1 MGILIVGRFGALVG
15 HIREEQVGQL
25 LDVVT
30 LGEPVVTE
38 QITVGPEFLLVVDP
52 DSSRCVAGRGD

>member
-1 MGILIVGRFGALVG
+1 MGNLVVGRLRALIG
-15 HIREEQVGQL
+15 QLEEVQVGQL

-38 QITVGPEFLLVVDP
+38 QVAVVPKVPLVVDP
-52 DSSRCVAGRGD
+52 DSSRCVAERGD